1 MPCIRIKL
9 PDNRGE
15 VTHVLAGE
23 RITIGRRPD
32 NTIQIIDRSVSGHH
46 AELVSTNGHYRLHD
60 LGSTNLTFIEGEPV
74 SDFHLHDRC
83 TVSFGTVECEFS
95 PATPNGTLDNIEIVP
110 TRAELEFL
118 RRENQELESK
128 VAAMQTR
135 VDILSSARLVTRE
148 STARDVAP
156 EVYRRITGECNEL
169 QNRNA
174 NLALEI
180 QGLKDDLVAMSRERD
195 AMRVAWET
203 LKNEQTAQPAV
214 ESSDAPVVPPPAAPP
229 MKSKALPATDAA
241 EKIEA
246 SKASEDHRAMAAIL
260 SKAPGLLKR
269 VRDTLDSLADATKP
283 VAACET
289 VARDVRELNTCL
301 SPIAG
306 HPVQRIVASIDAL
319 VQNHATGTS
328 FEAGMI
334 RTIRHA
340 IDLAAQLLDPR
351 NLKRARNLSQPR
363 ALVIDDD
370 RELLS
375 TVTAALDSA
384 EIQSAGTANAD
395 DALKRLGTESYDLV
409 VLDIGMPEVNGIDVC
424 GRIRELPEH
433 HETPVVFLTVGDTID
448 NRAQSSLNGGTDF
461 IVKPF
466 NVRELAV
473 KATTWAYRN
482 QLGVPI

>member
-260 SKAPGLLKR
+260 SKAPGLVGTYYKLSPR
-269 VRDTLDSLADATKP
+269 LCTWLETKP
-283 VAACET
+283 TVLRLLQPILRALARAAG
-289 VARDVRELNTCL
+289 A
-301 SPIAG
+301 A
-306 HPVQRIVASIDAL
+306 VQRK
-319 VQNHATGTS
+319 
-328 FEAGMI
+328 
-334 RTIRHA
+334 
-340 IDLAAQLLDPR
+340 LD
-351 NLKRARNLSQPR
+351 
-363 ALVIDDD
+363 
-370 RELLS
+370 
-375 TVTAALDSA
+375 
-384 EIQSAGTANAD
+384 
-395 DALKRLGTESYDLV
+395 
-409 VLDIGMPEVNGIDVC
+409 
-424 GRIRELPEH
+424 
-433 HETPVVFLTVGDTID
+433 
-448 NRAQSSLNGGTDF
+448 
-461 IVKPF
+461 
-466 NVRELAV
+466 
-473 KATTWAYRN
+473 
-482 QLGVPI
+482 